1 MGLQGECWP
10 PSTVGGWV
18 QPWEDRGGQ
27 VLSEA
32 SAKLDWST
40 KQEIEVGAQM
50 DWLPRRKASEEAA
63 RELAKQGRQGGNRS
77 CRGQEPGLSW
87 LLLGRV
93 RMAQPSWATFTP
105 GARKGQ
111 LAVPRALGG
120 TC

>member
-1 MGLQGECWP
+1 M
-10 PSTVGGWV
+10 
-18 QPWEDRGGQ
+18 QPREDRGGQ

-32 SAKLDWST
+32 SAKLDWNT
-40 KQEIEVGAQM
+40 KQEIEVEAQM
-50 DWLPRRKASEEAA
+50 DCLPCRKAKEEAA
-63 RELAKQGRQGGNRS
+63 RELAKQGRRGGNCS

-93 RMAQPSWATFTP
+93 RMAQPLWGTFIP